1 MAKRN
6 AFSKHAAPYLREAL
20 KKAAKTYHPGKKPRK
35 GIITALQKKR
45 DELNRRI
52 KAEKNRGKTP

>member
-1 MAKRN
+1 MAKKN

-35 GIITALQKKR
+35 NVITSLQKKR
-45 DELNRRI
+45 DELNRKI
-52 KAEKNRGKTP
+52 KAEKQRGKS